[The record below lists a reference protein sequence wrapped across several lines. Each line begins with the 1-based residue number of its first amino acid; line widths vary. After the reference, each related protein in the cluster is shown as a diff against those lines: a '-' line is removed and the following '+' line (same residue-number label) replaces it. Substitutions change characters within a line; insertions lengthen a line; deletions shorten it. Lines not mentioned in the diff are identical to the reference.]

1 MAVGLAI
8 LERDCRSLRWWR
20 WRWAE
25 VEARADQA
33 FRLIVAINVAEMNR
47 CTPAVAARRINAR
60 SRTVIAAP
68 PLAKAAQRTAAR
80 AAKLARDQRAVAIIL
95 RVCEVVVRVEQITRL
110 QARAPPA
117 ARGRVGD
124 CLAGLAIAAGTGGA
138 AGGSTAL

>member
-8 LERDCRSLRWWR
+8 LERDCRCLRWWW

-25 VEARADQA
+25 VEARADEA
-33 FRLIVAINVAEMNR
+33 LGLIVAINVAEMNR

-60 SRTVIAAP
+60 SRTVIAAAA
-68 PLAKAAQRTAAR
+68 LAEAAQGTAAC

-95 RVCEVVVRVEQITRL
+95 WVCEVVVRVEQITRL

-124 CLAGLAIAAGTGGA
+124 CLAGLAIAAGPGSA
-138 AGGSTAL
+138 ARGSTAL